1 MSSTRFTRGVAL
13 LGGFAVAGAALAACS
28 SDTKTEPE
36 KTSQS
41 NVAPSSSN
49 APSPT
54 EKAVSPIT
62 PGHQGGNSFS
72 PQISAKPAPTAL
84 PGNVVTGN

>member
-1 MSSTRFTRGVAL
+1 MSSKRFTRSAAV
-13 LGGFAVAGAALAACS
+13 LGGLAVAGGLLAACS
-28 SDTKTEPE
+28 TDTNTEPE

-41 NVAPSSSN
+41 NVAPSSSA

-62 PGHQGGNSFS
+62 PGHSGNSFS
-72 PQISAKPAPTAL
+72 PQVTAKPAPTAL

>member
-1 MSSTRFTRGVAL
+1 MSSKRFTRGVAL
-13 LGGFAVAGAALAACS
+13 LGGLAVAGGALAACS
-28 SDTKTEPE
+28 TDTKTEPV

-41 NVAPSSSN
+41 NVAPSSSG

-62 PGHQGGNSFS
+62 PGNGGNSFS
-72 PQISAKPAPTAL
+72 PQITARPAPTAL
-84 PGNVVTGN
+84 PGNVITGN

>member
-1 MSSTRFTRGVAL
+1 MSSKRYTRGVAL
-13 LGGFAVAGAALAACS
+13 LGGLAVAGGALAGCGSA
-28 SDTKTEPE
+28 TKTEPE

-41 NVAPSSSN
+41 NVAPSSSA

-62 PGHQGGNSFS
+62 PGHSGNSFS
-72 PQISAKPAPTAL
+72 PQVTARPAPTAL
-84 PGNVVTGN
+84 PGNIVTGN

>member
-13 LGGFAVAGAALAACS
+13 LGGIAVAGGALAACS
-28 SDTKTEPE
+28 SATKTEPE
-36 KTSQS
+36 KTTT
-41 NVAPSSSN
+41 VAPSSSN

-62 PGHQGGNSFS
+62 PGQSGNSFS
-72 PQISAKPAPTAL
+72 PQVTAKPAPTAL

>member
-1 MSSTRFTRGVAL
+1 MKSKFNRGVAL
-13 LGGFAVAGAALAACS
+13 LGGLAVAGGALAACS
-28 SDTKTEPE
+28 TDTKTEPE
-36 KTSQS
+36 KTGQS
-41 NVAPSSSN
+41 SVAPSSSA

-62 PGHQGGNSFS
+62 PGQSGSSFS
-72 PQISAKPAPTAL
+72 PQVTAKLAPTVQ